1 MKNYFGER
9 MSRHTDNLP
18 VLIVTGA
25 SGFIGRYFLDWVKED
40 YYIYAFA
47 RRSQQL
53 ARAPIHKNIQWI
65 QLDIGI
71 REMVESTMKNIA
83 SKGGADFIIH
93 LAGYYDFSNDDSLE
107 YERSNVGGTANM
119 LEFAEELNIKR
130 FIYASSLTVTDFD
143 SPGTIVNEQ
152 SPADATFPYAVSKA
166 KTEKLLQEYSHK
178 FPCAIMRLAAIFSDW
193 CEYGPL
199 YMFLMTW
206 LSKNWRSR
214 ILGGKGE
221 TAIPYL
227 HVRNMNS
234 FILKIID
241 KTENLPKCP
250 VLIASPEG
258 CDTHNQLYKISTKYV
273 FRKAPKP
280 FHMPKWVATI
290 GVVALD
296 LLGRIRGSRPFERL
310 WMMHYLDR
318 KLDVD
323 PSETSKLLEWKPKAR
338 YHIKRRLLF
347 MIENMKSNPYEW
359 DYKNYEAIYKTQRSR
374 PSLRIYEIM
383 LKIEK
388 EIIDKIRSELLS
400 TENDEKLK
408 NYVSLDNEKL
418 YSRIEYIYQMIKAA
432 VSTGDRL
439 HIVHYGK
446 DLALK
451 RFLEGFE
458 KEEVV
463 HAVNLIGKIV
473 VGTLSEQPELKGLE
487 SRIKTDICMTI
498 QLGIDEIEDS
508 FEHLTGFSDE

>member
-1 MKNYFGER
+1 
-9 MSRHTDNLP
+9 MSKLRDSLP

-25 SGFIGRYFLDWVKED
+25 SGFIGRYFLDCAKED

-71 REMVESTMKNIA
+71 REMVESAMNKIA
-83 SKGGADFIIH
+83 SEGGADFIIH
-93 LAGYYDFSNDDSLE
+93 LAGYYDFSNDDSIE
-107 YERSNVGGTANM
+107 YDRSNVGGTANL
-119 LEFAEELNIKR
+119 LEFAEDLHIKR
-130 FIYASSLTVTDFD
+130 FIYASSLTVTNFD
-143 SPGTIVNEQ
+143 KPGTIVNEK
-152 SPADATFPYAVSKA
+152 SPANATFPYAVSKA
-166 KTEKLLQEYSHK
+166 KSEKLLQEYSLK

-199 YMFLMTW
+199 YMFLTTW
-206 LSKNWRSR
+206 LSGSWRSR
-214 ILGGKGE
+214 VIGGLGE

-227 HVRNMNS
+227 HVKNMNS
-234 FILKIID
+234 FILKII
-241 KTENLPKCP
+241 KNTEKLPGCP
-250 VLIASPEG
+250 VLIASPTG
-258 CDTHNQLYKISTKYV
+258 CDTHNELYKISTKYV

-280 FHMPKWVATI
+280 FHMPRWIATF

-310 WMMHYLDR
+310 WMMHYLDK
-318 KLDVD
+318 KLDID
-323 PSETSKLLEWKPKAR
+323 PSETSKLLQWKLTSR
-338 YHIKRRLLF
+338 YHIRRRLLF

-359 DYKNYEAIYKTQRSR
+359 DYKNYEAIYKTQRTR

-388 EIIDKIRSELLS
+388 EIIEKIISELLS
-400 TENDEKLK
+400 PENDEKLK
-408 NYVSLDNEKL
+408 SYVSLNNEKL
-418 YSRIEYIYQMIKAA
+418 YTRIEYIYQMIKTA
-432 VSTGDRL
+432 VRTGDRL

-458 KEEVV
+458 KNEVV
-463 HAVNLIGKIV
+463 HAVNLTGEIV
-473 VGTLSEQPELKGLE
+473 VGTLSEQPELRGLE
-487 SRIKTDICMTI
+487 DRIKTDICMTI

-508 FEHLTGFSDE
+508 FEHLTGFSDD